1 MRRTRHKKDI
11 TRKPIGQQSDNKRT
25 TIGRRQN
32 DRGTTTEQLENNN
45 RTTNRT
51 TRGHQ
56 EGQQGGENTK
66 TREQHYDDRGHC
78 CNRTTIKRITR

>member
-1 MRRTRHKKDI
+1 M
-11 TRKPIGQQSDNKRT
+11 T

-56 EGQQGGENTK
+56 EGQQEDENTK
-66 TREQHYDDRGHC
+66 TRGQQEYNTAIED
-78 CNRTTIKRITR
+78 NKRITRR